1 MSKVIEHTVESAA
14 VNFTQ
19 PSKLDKIISAGSKEK
34 AFMFVG
40 LKAGTVLGEVVRF
53 FWQFKQYPTT
63 FISKAI
69 RAATIE
75 KLPSTHQTGNPV
87 VDFIKSLSRFNAVD
101 ASNPCNY
108 YSWIC
113 FLVG

>member
-1 MSKVIEHTVESAA
+1 MSKVIEHAVENTA

-53 FWQFKQYPTT
+53 F
-63 FISKAI
+63 
-69 RAATIE
+69 
-75 KLPSTHQTGNPV
+75 
-87 VDFIKSLSRFNAVD
+87 
-101 ASNPCNY
+101 
-108 YSWIC
+108 
-113 FLVG
+113 